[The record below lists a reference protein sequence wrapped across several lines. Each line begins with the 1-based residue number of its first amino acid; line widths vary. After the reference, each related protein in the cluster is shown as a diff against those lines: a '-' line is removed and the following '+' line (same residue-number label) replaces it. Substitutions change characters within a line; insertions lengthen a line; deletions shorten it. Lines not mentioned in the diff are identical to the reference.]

1 LSQLNG
7 LIPDKSTIN
16 KKISLNLRS
25 GYCTVCR
32 DCVNAGVKIIF
43 GRGTQLVV
51 QSQRE
56 VEPSYYKVK
65 QEKDSDNKE
74 YCLAT
79 GFTQKNATNGTMEGP
94 EAVLFTG
101 QEFYSRISR
110 SNCTEE
116 PKKCEKE
123 LGGFRE
129 DAKSKFVSLCIFMLR
144 ILFFKTIIFNVLM
157 TFKVWLG

>member
-1 LSQLNG
+1 MVQ
-7 LIPDKSTIN
+7 
-16 KKISLNLRS
+16 
-25 GYCTVCR
+25 
-32 DCVNAGVKIIF
+32 CVTAGGGNRKIIF
-43 GRGTQLVV
+43 GSGTKLTVETK
-51 QSQRE
+51 RE